1 MDEAERLQ
9 DRFRDALDAANLADD
24 LVEDLEVLLACARAD
39 RSPDIICA
47 AREALDAA
55 GTVADCL
62 GEIRKLRRDDLVAVP
77 GGEGE

>member
-9 DRFRDALDAANLADD
+9 DRFRDALDAAVLADD
-24 LVEDLEVLLACARAD
+24 LVEDLEVLLACARVD
-39 RSPDIICA
+39 RRPDIIWA

-62 GEIRKLRRDDLVAVP
+62 GEIRDLRRADFVAAT
-77 GGEGE
+77 GREGE